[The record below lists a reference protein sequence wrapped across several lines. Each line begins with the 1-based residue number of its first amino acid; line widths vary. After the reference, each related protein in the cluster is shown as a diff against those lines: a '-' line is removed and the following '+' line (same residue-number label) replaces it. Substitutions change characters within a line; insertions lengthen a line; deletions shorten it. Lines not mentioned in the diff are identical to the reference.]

1 MLNKVYDIE
10 CETIIAPYTCS
21 IRDDVIDDS
30 FVKAI
35 IYNIVMILF
44 DSPTILKM
52 IALTKLSSTTSS
64 TKLSFVTML

>member
-21 IRDDVIDDS
+21 IRDDVNVIDDS

-35 IYNIVMILF
+35 IYNIVMIPF
-44 DSPTILKM
+44 DSPTILKT

-64 TKLSFVTML
+64 